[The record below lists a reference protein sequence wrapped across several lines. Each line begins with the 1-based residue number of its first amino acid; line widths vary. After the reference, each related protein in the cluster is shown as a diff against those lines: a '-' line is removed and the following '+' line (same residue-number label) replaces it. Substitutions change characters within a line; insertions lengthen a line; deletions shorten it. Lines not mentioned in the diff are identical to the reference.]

1 MPRLGATW
9 AVGKYTVRGGYG
21 IFYDWYESNDFEQVL
36 RVNGVTQQETV
47 IRFPGYPD
55 PTGGQIGDP
64 LPPSRIVE
72 ASGLRMP
79 YVHQASIGVERTFIE
94 TLRVQATYMMQR
106 GRNQFRSVNINAPLD
121 GVRPDATM
129 GNVTEL
135 RSTGTSDVDRLMVNV
150 NYAIPQKR
158 FFMGG
163 NYQFGRVK
171 NFTDN
176 PFALPADNYDLDA
189 EWGPSSRDVRH
200 RFFAM
205 VNFGLP
211 RNVRFGVFTQGSSAA
226 PYNIITG
233 IDVNGDTLI
242 SDRPAG
248 VTRNTARGAAQWNVN
263 LRLSKT
269 FNFGP
274 QSTTDGPRIIRAPA
288 GGGGGRG
295 GPGGPGGGG
304 PMMMGMD
311 GSTQRYR
318 MEFYAQ
324 AFNLLNRT
332 NFVNFVGNERS
343 PFFGTAT
350 SAAASRRIEVGINFG
365 F

>member
-1 MPRLGATW
+1 
-9 AVGKYTVRGGYG
+9 
-21 IFYDWYESNDFEQVL
+21 
-36 RVNGVTQQETV
+36 
-47 IRFPGYPD
+47 
-55 PTGGQIGDP
+55 
-64 LPPSRIVE
+64 
-72 ASGLRMP
+72 
-79 YVHQASIGVERTFIE
+79 
-94 TLRVQATYMMQR
+94 
-106 GRNQFRSVNINAPLD
+106 
-121 GVRPDATM
+121 M

-176 PFALPADNYDLDA
+176 PFSLPADNYDLDA

-288 GGGGGRG
+288 GGSGGGRG

-311 GSTQRYR
+311 GNTQRYR